1 MSTKIKIDPVTRI
14 EGHLAVEAVIDDG
27 VVKEA
32 KSAGTLFRGF
42 EIILQGRD
50 PRDANRLTQ
59 RICGV
64 CPTAHATASALC
76 LDDAFGLRDTVPDNG
91 KLIRCLILGSNF
103 LQSHILH
110 FYHLAA
116 LDYVDAVAAVGDLSP
131 FVPRYEGDYRVSNE
145 ANAELVNH
153 YLKALDIRR
162 KCHQMLSIFGGKMPH
177 NVGVVPGGVIE
188 KPTEEKITNFL
199 WRLNEIRAF
208 VDNSYIPDVI
218 AVAKAYSDYFEIGK
232 GCQRLLT
239 YGGFDLPP
247 RLSGEDK
254 SGGKLFKAGVVS
266 GELEFVDF
274 AKENITED
282 VKHSW
287 YADSDSGKNPAK
299 GETKPQPKKK
309 QAYSFIKS
317 PRYKGEVCELGPLAR
332 MVNNY
337 VQGDAEVK
345 KLVDSVLVQFGA
357 EINVLYSVLG
367 RHAARA
373 LETKLVADAMVGW
386 LQQLKPNEPAIV
398 HPVRNITGGGQ
409 ATEETISNGVQAKI
423 PEQGEGAGL
432 TEAPRGAV
440 GHWMT
445 IKDRK
450 IQRYQVITPTAWNAS
465 PKDDKDQPGALE
477 QAMIGTKVKD
487 KDNPFELVRI
497 VRAFDPCLA
506 CSVHLLDVRG
516 NESGIFR
523 IV

>member
-1 MSTKIKIDPVTRI
+1 MSTKIKIDPITRI
-14 EGHLAVEAVIDDG
+14 EGHLAIEAIIDDG

-76 LDDAFGLRDTVPDNG
+76 LDDAFGLNGKVPDNG
-91 KLIRCLILGSNF
+91 QILRALILGSNF

-116 LDYVDAVAAVGDLSP
+116 LDYVDATSAVGDLAP
-131 FVPRYEGDYRVSNE
+131 FVPRYEGDYRVSE
-145 ANAELVNH
+145 KVNAELVNH

-162 KCHQMLSIFGGKMPH
+162 KCQEMLSIFGGKMPH
-177 NVGVVPGGVIE
+177 NVGIVPGGVTE
-188 KPTEEKITNFL
+188 KPTEDKITNFL

-208 VDNSYIPDVI
+208 VDNNYIPDVI

-232 GCQRLLT
+232 GCKRLLA
-239 YGGFDLPP
+239 YGGFDLPTG
-247 RLSGEDK
+247 R
-254 SGGKLFKAGVVS
+254 LFKAGVVS
-266 GELEFVDF
+266 PDLRVSDF
-274 AKENITED
+274 SKENITED
-282 VKHSW
+282 LKHSW
-287 YADSDSGKNPAK
+287 YADSDSGKNPAE
-299 GETKPQPKKK
+299 GQTKPDLKKK
-309 QAYSFIKS
+309 QGYSFIKS
-317 PRYKGEVCELGPLAR
+317 PRYKSMVCELGPLAR

-337 VQGDAEVK
+337 AQNDIKVK
-345 KLVDSVLVQFGA
+345 ELIDSLLGQFNADVD
-357 EINVLYSVLG
+357 VLYSVLG

-373 LETKLVADAMVGW
+373 LEAKFVADAMVGW
-386 LQQLKPNEPAIV
+386 LLQLKPDEPVI
-398 HPVRNITGGGQ
+398 
-409 ATEETISNGVQAKI
+409 VQAEI
-423 PEQGEGAGL
+423 PETGEGAGL

-445 IKDRK
+445 IKDKK
-450 IQRYQVITPTAWNAS
+450 IQHYQVITPTAWNAS

-506 CSVHLLDVRG
+506 CSVHLLDARG
-516 NESGIFR
+516 NESGIFG